1 MSEMTLDICN
11 VEMVV
16 EYQYEQ
22 DNGCMYD
29 SDGSGTPASCELEI
43 EFVYVDGVDMY
54 ELFLTYAPKL
64 IKEIENQII
73 ENQ

>member
-1 MSEMTLDICN
+1 MSEMTIEICN

-29 SDGSGTPASCELEI
+29 SDGCGTPASCELEI

-54 ELFLTYAPKL
+54 ELFLIYAPKL
-64 IKEIENQII
+64 LKEIENQII

>member
-1 MSEMTLDICN
+1 MTIEICN

-29 SDGSGTPASCELEI
+29 SDGYGSPASCELEI

-54 ELFLTYAPKL
+54 ELFLNYAPKL
-64 IKEIENQII
+64 IKEIENKII